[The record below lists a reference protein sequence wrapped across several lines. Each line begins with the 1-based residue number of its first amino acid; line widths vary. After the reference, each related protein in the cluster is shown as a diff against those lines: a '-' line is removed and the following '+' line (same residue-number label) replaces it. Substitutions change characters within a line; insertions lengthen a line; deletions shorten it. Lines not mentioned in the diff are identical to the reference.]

1 MYSWFR
7 LSNGAVCN
15 NHCAGNICAFLC
27 RMQEVSRWVVTHST
41 DKIYLISQ
49 HVPTHLEA
57 SCILFLRVLTR
68 YLQKW
73 LGSSL
78 YIYIFRLSRH
88 GWVSSS
94 PGDMPRIHR
103 QPRLNLLLYLVKNG
117 ELSSKKNQVCNRK
130 CHCLYLSFFLLQDPF
145 CTGELPIL
153 YSCFTGVCSA
163 RVKTGSLFLQ
173 RCFHP
178 G

>member
-1 MYSWFR
+1 MYSWIS
-7 LSNGAVCN
+7 LSNGTVCN
-15 NHCAGNICAFLC
+15 NHWAGNICAFLC
-27 RMQEVSRWVVTHST
+27 RMQGVSSWVVRHST
-41 DKIYLISQ
+41 FSNSSRSILHSIS
-49 HVPTHLEA
+49 
-57 SCILFLRVLTR
+57 
-68 YLQKW
+68 
-73 LGSSL
+73 SSSYQMFTEMTWFL
-78 YIYIFRLSRH
+78 YIYLFRLSRH
-88 GWVSSS
+88 GWALSS